1 MAAMRLEQ
9 VQRFILAKKIFWG
22 YRHLS
27 LLLTIYESISE
38 THASILAM
46 EPACSAGVGLNERYS

>member
-22 YRHLS
+22 CGHFKICFSRIFS
-27 LLLTIYESISE
+27 KPRKNTFELLGT
-38 THASILAM
+38 
-46 EPACSAGVGLNERYS
+46 VLNNENEKKC